1 MKSDWLDIDY
11 FNFRYDF
18 VKKLFDDIDSLMDDI
33 NDDDDEENFSDWDDL
48 NLLNWSLDDILNM
61 MDAERHFIKIANEI
75 SDSNTKYLIQV
86 HLYNFI
92 KDTFYET
99 VEKDL
104 DIFKTYIDE
113 DYEYEDTGKM
123 VLRYV
128 KTLDALLKT
137 YEEIYLI

>member
-137 YEEIYLI
+137 YEEIYLS

>member
-123 VLRYV
+123 VLRYI

-137 YEEIYLI
+137 YEEIYLS

>member
-123 VLRYV
+123 VLRYI